1 MEQGYNSHDCIIVL
15 NCQMKNV
22 SLKYNILTNLIE
34 NKHEK
39 DLFEFWYY

>member
-22 SLKYNILTNLIE
+22 SLKYNVLKNVIE

-39 DLFEFWYY
+39 HLL